1 MYLCAAA
8 AAAEYYWLQEF
19 ICYVIPLDE
28 RKKPNKIAVLL
39 FHTGD
44 VI

>member
-1 MYLCAAA
+1 MYKCAT
-8 AAAEYYWLQEF
+8 AAAEYYCLQDF
-19 ICYVIPLDE
+19 IGYVIPLDE
-28 RKKPNKIAVLL
+28 RKNPNKIAVLL